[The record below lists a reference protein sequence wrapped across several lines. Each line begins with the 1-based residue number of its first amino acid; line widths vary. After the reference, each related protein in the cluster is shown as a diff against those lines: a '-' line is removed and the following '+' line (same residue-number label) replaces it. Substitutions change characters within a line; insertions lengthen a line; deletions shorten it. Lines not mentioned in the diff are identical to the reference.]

1 MKRSPINKIAF
12 AFMALL
18 VFSTSNAQNNNQNEN
33 TQRIDDYLELLQ
45 LGYSEIEIFQDLGNV
60 NFLTEN
66 YEAASFWYEKLFKI
80 AQTETIPESY
90 KERYDFAVNRLTSNT
105 KSSNEKDWKTAIKQ
119 DYTIKKTNVPEAVA
133 INMTNSGVEGDFSPA
148 MSITQNGKVAFFSQA
163 IQSKPEYGIFSK
175 KEVVHEIYRAENIN
189 GEWKN
194 FKKVVVC
201 PKHYSAKHP
210 TVSADGSRLFFASN
224 MPGTYGKYDIYVS
237 EIKTDGSLGVAKNL
251 GSKVNTKKND
261 VYPSLADGSL
271 LFYASDGRKGYG
283 GLDLFAVQVEKN
295 SISKSINLGS
305 KINSAY
311 DDFSLSL
318 SPENGMGYVMSNRG
332 SKNTVS
338 QVALTYSKSGA
349 GFVAEKDDNELLKL
363 LNDKTET
370 DYSSTLFD
378 N

>member
-1 MKRSPINKIAF
+1 MKRSLTYKIAF

-18 VFSTSNAQNNNQNEN
+18 VFSNSNAQKKDNSET
-33 TQRIDDYLELLQ
+33 TQRIDDYLELLK
-45 LGYSEIEIFQDLGNV
+45 LGYTEIEIFQDLGNV

-80 AQTETIPESY
+80 AQVETIPDSY
-90 KERYDFAVNRLTSNT
+90 KERYDFALNRSTSNT
-105 KSSNEKDWKTAIKQ
+105 KTTNDIDWEASIRQ
-119 DYTIKKTNVPEAVA
+119 DYTIKKRSEAQAVA
-133 INMTNSGVEGDFSPA
+133 LNMPGKTMNEDFSPA
-148 MSITQNGKVAFFSQA
+148 MSITKNGKVAFFSQA
-163 IQSKPEYGIFSK
+163 VQTKPECGIFSK
-175 KEVVHEIYRAENIN
+175 KEIVHEIYRAENRN

-194 FKKVVVC
+194 FKKVAVC
-201 PKHYSAKHP
+201 PKYYSAKHP

-237 EIKTDGSLGVAKNL
+237 EIKADGSLGLAKNL
-251 GSKVNTKKND
+251 GPKVNTKKND
-261 VYPSLADGSL
+261 LYPSLADGSL

-295 SISKSINLGS
+295 SVSKSINLGS
-305 KINSAY
+305 QINSAH

-318 SPENGMGYVMSNRG
+318 SPENGMGYVMSNRD
-332 SKNTVS
+332 SKNKVS
-338 QVALTYSKSGA
+338 QVAITYSRSGA
-349 GFVAEKDDNELLKL
+349 GFLAEKDDNELMKV

-370 DYSSTLFD
+370 DYSSTVFD

>member
-90 KERYDFAVNRLTSNT
+90 KERYDFALNRLTSNT

-119 DYTIKKTNVPEAVA
+119 DYTIKKTNAPEAVA
-133 INMTNSGVEGDFSPA
+133 INMPNSSVKGDFSPA

-237 EIKTDGSLGVAKNL
+237 EIKTDGRLGVAKNL

-283 GLDLFAVQVEKN
+283 GLDLFAVQIEKN

-338 QVALTYSKSGA
+338 QVAITYSKSGS
-349 GFVAEKDDNELLKL
+349 GFVAQKDDNELLKL